1 MDSSWPVCGKRVHN
15 FVSDRVRASC
25 PESPRSKKRGKS
37 ETECLALPIN
47 GAKMGSFLAGLDQYL
62 RLVAVVGGR
71 AVEELHMVC
80 NFQVRGRALP
90 QNLVVGQSE

>member
-1 MDSSWPVCGKRVHN
+1 M
-15 FVSDRVRASC
+15 SDRVRASC

-62 RLVAVVGGR
+62 RLLAVVGARVLLIVNGAR
-71 AVEELHMVC
+71 IW
-80 NFQVRGRALP
+80 RGEPWRSCIWSATFR
-90 QNLVVGQSE
+90 